1 MEYVK
6 KIISI
11 LQWLKVYHALDPCI
25 GFKQLL
31 GELGDEWMVNH
42 LVLKQGRFLLLG
54 ILLHML

>member
-31 GELGDEWMVNH
+31 GEPVMNGWSTIWFYNENKVDSSC
-42 LVLKQGRFLLLG
+42 
-54 ILLHML
+54 